1 MTKWISS
8 LIGKRVQVPA
18 WTDTWM
24 MGDRYGTIVEITEL
38 PGRLVG
44 TPRVPFER
52 ARTIAR
58 VRLDKSGRTK
68 KFRAMDLEEV

>member
-1 MTKWISS
+1 MTRVHSM
-8 LIGKRVQVPA
+8 IGKRVQVPV

-24 MGDRYGTIVEITEL
+24 MGDRYGTIVKITEL

-52 ARTIAR
+52 ARTIAH
-58 VRLDKSGRTK
+58 VKLDKSNRTK